1 MGREWPARSFKS
13 GNSVA
18 IRVPAA
24 LGIEPNRDWTLEE
37 RDGELVLRARAA
49 PKRKID
55 LTGIWGACPG
65 LRHLAPEEREFE
77 VRPSVLEAI
86 ASMRRDD

>member
-1 MGREWPARSFKS
+1 MGKQWPARSFKS

-24 LGIEPNRDWTLEE
+24 LGIEPNKDWTLEE

-49 PKRKID
+49 PTRTID
-55 LTGIWGACPG
+55 LTGIWGSCPG
-65 LRHLAPEEREFE
+65 LKPVARIDFDPRLDWPT
-77 VRPSVLEAI
+77 
-86 ASMRRDD
+86 RRDD